1 MTSNSSPAN
10 TPHPRQAI
18 RRFDVFAEY
27 KRLKGLQRGLDQPP
41 AFTSQRRSGC
51 GALVAK
57 GLSVRW
63 HACPDGG
70 AGLQRDHNA
79 AKNRERL
86 GQSLR
91 GDVAVAASENRA
103 SIAR

>member
-1 MTSNSSPAN
+1 VIAH
-10 TPHPRQAI
+10 HP
-18 RRFDVFAEY
+18 V
-27 KRLKGLQRGLDQPP
+27 
-41 AFTSQRRSGC
+41 FTSQICSGY
-51 GALVAK
+51 GVLVAR
-57 GLSVRW
+57 GLSLRW

-91 GDVAVAASENRA
+91 GDVAVAASEN
-103 SIAR
+103 